1 MDFFD
6 NFFNIIKEDGKV
18 LSSVNMELNKSL
30 SHADALKIFINNY
43 EDFKDYPSDF
53 YERIDK
59 FYKDGN
65 VLFYNMTDYL
75 SYKPEKT
82 GLLYLPENMT
92 NEQLEVLKN
101 QNFNNAY
108 MFVYKDGKQVETTM
122 NFDAYNY
129 KGKTK

>member
-53 YERIDK
+53 YERINR
-59 FYKDGN
+59 GG
-65 VLFYNMTDYL
+65 
-75 SYKPEKT
+75 SCSSSR
-82 GLLYLPENMT
+82 
-92 NEQLEVLKN
+92 
-101 QNFNNAY
+101 
-108 MFVYKDGKQVETTM
+108 
-122 NFDAYNY
+122 
-129 KGKTK
+129 